1 MMLAGFF
8 TKIIIAAAAKVALL
22 VGLTF
27 FVSTTFI
34 FPVGIHIVHIWG
46 IEFLVNMFVMFA
58 ISYFYLQS
66 RDRRDA
72 QPRLVD
78 LEVWKYTR
86 PFSIALCVLTVSIY
100 AAL

>member
-1 MMLAGFF
+1 MLAGFF

-72 QPRLVD
+72 QPPLVD

>member
-1 MMLAGFF
+1 MLAGFF

-27 FVSTTFI
+27 FVSTRFI

-66 RDRRDA
+66 RDWRDA

>member
-1 MMLAGFF
+1 MLAGFF

-34 FPVGIHIVHIWG
+34 FPVGIHIVHIWS

-66 RDRRDA
+66 LDRRDA

>member
-1 MMLAGFF
+1 MLAGFF

-86 PFSIALCVLTVSIY
+86 PFSIALCVLTVSIC

>member
-1 MMLAGFF
+1 MLAGFF

-58 ISYFYLQS
+58 ISYFYPQS

-72 QPRLVD
+72 QPPLGD
-78 LEVWKYTR
+78 LEVWKYTKL
-86 PFSIALCVLTVSIY
+86 FSIALCVVTVSIY

>member
-1 MMLAGFF
+1 MLAGFF

-66 RDRRDA
+66 
-72 QPRLVD
+72 
-78 LEVWKYTR
+78 
-86 PFSIALCVLTVSIY
+86 
-100 AAL
+100 

>member
-1 MMLAGFF
+1 MLAGFF
-8 TKIIIAAAAKVALL
+8 AKIIIAAAAKVALL

-34 FPVGIHIVHIWG
+34 FPVGIHIAHIWG

-78 LEVWKYTR
+78 LGVWKYTR

>member
-1 MMLAGFF
+1 MLAGFF
-8 TKIIIAAAAKVALL
+8 TKIIIAAAVKVALL

-34 FPVGIHIVHIWG
+34 FPVGIHIAHIWG

-72 QPRLVD
+72 QPQLVD

>member
-1 MMLAGFF
+1 MLAGFF

>member
-1 MMLAGFF
+1 MLAGFF
-8 TKIIIAAAAKVALL
+8 TKIIIAAAAKVPLL

>member
-1 MMLAGFF
+1 MLAGFF

-66 RDRRDA
+66 RDWRDA